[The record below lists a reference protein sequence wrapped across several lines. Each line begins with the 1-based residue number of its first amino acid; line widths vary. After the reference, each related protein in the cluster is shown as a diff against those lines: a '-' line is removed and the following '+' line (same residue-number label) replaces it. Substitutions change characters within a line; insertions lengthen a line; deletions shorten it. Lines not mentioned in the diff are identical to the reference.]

1 MRTDSIG
8 LNSTE
13 RGRAAAGP
21 RRYAL
26 KSNNILDRFV
36 RAIRERVAVRIWALL
51 LALIGLGTTVPE
63 LRAQGV
69 PPSAQTPDRG
79 ARANPAAATS
89 RSDAWR
95 ARKDYALLFAT
106 NDYDVG
112 WEPLT
117 NPIPDAKAIA
127 AELHDNYGFEAEV
140 VENPSRERV
149 VLKIREYISKNFG
162 DNDQLFIFFAG
173 HGVYDDVFRQGYI
186 VTRDS
191 RRDDEARGTYISYD
205 NLRAMVDSM
214 HAKHVMLVMDACFSG
229 TFDRRIGEAGSRG
242 SDTYANF
249 TFPELF
255 ANKVKFATRKFL
267 TSGGKDYVPDG
278 LPGHHSPFASHLLEE
293 LRTYGRDQGY
303 LSFANVL
310 TAVERTNPEPH
321 WGEFGADE
329 PGSDFFFVSKQLIAK
344 LSNPGVTPAAG
355 SAAPSSAA
363 RGDAVPLTNRPSI
376 AVLGFRNLS
385 GRSDDAWLSTAFS
398 EWLTTELA
406 AGQSLRA
413 ISGENVA
420 RVKQDLSL
428 TDASG
433 YAQDTLGRI
442 YKSLGSDYV
451 VSGSYTTIS
460 RQGAIRMDVRLQN
473 TATGESIALPAE
485 TGVQNDLPDLVRKV
499 GAQLREKLRV
509 ESITDVEAKAV
520 KAALPSKPESSKT
533 YAEGLQ
539 KLRAYDLLDAR
550 DSLLAAV
557 KADPKSAV
565 AHQALAQAWHELGY
579 DSNAKEEAANATD
592 LAGSLSPERRMAIEA
607 SYRKMNAQW
616 DRAIDIYRSLWTI
629 YPDETDYALQLADV
643 EISAGKAKEALA
655 TLDALRVRFQGAAED
670 PRVDFEEALA
680 ASSLSD
686 FKRKQEAAAH
696 SAEKADKLGS
706 RLLVAQAYWQ
716 DCSAL
721 LSLGDQKAAEDA
733 CSKASQASSSSAGRQ
748 VQARSY
754 TLLANIR
761 QDQGRS
767 SEAMELRKQ
776 ALGIA
781 RDIGSRIDIIGAL
794 TNLANE
800 EKAQGRMD
808 EAKTHFDE
816 AIQLAR
822 ETGNKV
828 QLARLQLNAGIL
840 SYAKADYDG
849 AQKMWE
855 QAREDAGGSGDK
867 VVVAKSSMNLAALLL
882 QSGELGKAEDNARQA
897 LALGQGP
904 GLPRVYA
911 SSMSTLADILTARG
925 DLPGARKAY
934 EDALALFTR
943 FNDQDS
949 IASTRLMLAKVALEQ
964 DDPGRAEE
972 LVRPAVAVFRSE
984 KTPDDEASAHETL
997 ARVLMAQGKNEQAVE
1012 EIAAARALSLQDN
1025 AVRAAV
1031 VVTGARLSAWK
1042 GNFAEAR
1049 QALDTGLAEVRRL
1062 KMAGVQLEIRLAQA
1076 EIELKSDAAA
1086 ARPGLQALEQ
1096 DAKTSGYLL
1105 IAAKAER
1112 LLQSR

>member
-1 MRTDSIG
+1 
-8 LNSTE
+8 
-13 RGRAAAGP
+13 
-21 RRYAL
+21 
-26 KSNNILDRFV
+26 V
-36 RAIRERVAVRIWALL
+36 
-51 LALIGLGTTVPE
+51 
-63 LRAQGV
+63 
-69 PPSAQTPDRG
+69 
-79 ARANPAAATS
+79 RANPDAASS
-89 RSDAWR
+89 RTDAWR
-95 ARKDYALLFAT
+95 ERRDYALLFAT
-106 NDYDVG
+106 NEYDVG

-127 AELHDNYGFEAEV
+127 AELHDNYGFETEV

-149 VLKIREYISKNFG
+149 VLKLREYISKNFG

-173 HGVYDDVFRQGYI
+173 HGVFDDVFRQGYI

-242 SDTYANF
+242 SETYANF

-293 LRTYGRDQGY
+293 LRTYGRDRGY

-321 WGEFGADE
+321 WGEFGGDE

-344 LSNPGVTPAAG
+344 LTSPSVTPAG
-355 SAAPSSAA
+355 GIAAPSPST
-363 RGDAVPLTNRPSI
+363 RGDAASIAGNRPSI

-413 ISGENVA
+413 IAGENVA

-428 TDASG
+428 PDSSG

-451 VSGSYTTIS
+451 VSGAYMTMS

-473 TATGESIALPAE
+473 TATGESFALPAE
-485 TGVQNDLPDLVRKV
+485 TGVENDLPGLVRKV
-499 GAQLREKLRV
+499 GARLREKLGV
-509 ESITDVEAKAV
+509 ESITDAEAKAV
-520 KAALPSKPESSKT
+520 KAALPSKPESSKA

-539 KLRAYDLLDAR
+539 KLRAYDLLEAR
-550 DSLLAAV
+550 DALLAAV

-592 LAGSLSPERRMAIEA
+592 LSGSLSPERRMAIEA

-616 DRAIDIYRSLWTI
+616 DRAIDICRSLWTI
-629 YPDETDYALQLADV
+629 YPDETDYGLELADAQ
-643 EISAGKAKEALA
+643 IQAGKGKDALA
-655 TLDALRVRFQGAAED
+655 TIDALREHSREAMDD
-670 PRVDFEEALA
+670 PRLDFEEAVA

-686 FKRKQEAAAH
+686 FKRKQEAAAR
-696 SAEKADKLGS
+696 SAQKADKLGA
-706 RLLVAQAYWQ
+706 RLLAAQAYWQ
-716 DCSAL
+716 VCSAL
-721 LSLGDQKAAEDA
+721 LSLGDQKAAEAA
-733 CSKASQASSSSAGRQ
+733 CSQASQASNSSAGRQ
-748 VQARSY
+748 VQARSF

-767 SEAMELRKQ
+767 TEAMELRKQ

-794 TNLANE
+794 TNLANLQ
-800 EKAQGRMD
+800 KTQGQMD
-808 EAKTHFDE
+808 EAKIHFDE

-828 QLARLQLNAGIL
+828 QLARLQLNAGNL
-840 SYAKADYDG
+840 AYAKADFEG

-855 QAREDAGGSGDK
+855 QARQDAGGSGDK

-882 QSGELGKAEDNARQA
+882 QSGDLGKAEDNARQA

-911 SSMSTLADILTARG
+911 SSMSTLGDVLTARG

-934 EDALALFTR
+934 EDALALFTK

-949 IASTRLMLAKVALEQ
+949 IASTRLMLANVALELGE
-964 DDPGRAEE
+964 PGRAEE

-997 ARVLMAQGKNEQAVE
+997 ARVLIAQGKNEQAAE
-1012 EIAAARALSLQDN
+1012 EITAARALSFEDK

-1031 VVTGARLSAWK
+1031 VITGARLSAWK
-1042 GNFAEAR
+1042 GNLAEAR
-1049 QALDTGLAEVRRL
+1049 QALDTSLVEVRRL
-1062 KMAGVQLEIRLAQA
+1062 NMTGVQLDIRLAQA

-1086 ARPGLQALEQ
+1086 ARARLQSLEQ